1 MKQKEVKAQPQASVE
16 AKTSTPQMDNT
27 LKQEFQSFKAGKVIK
42 KLAMLRLTYP
52 CSMEGIKTAVAQTRA
67 SEFASI
73 GVLPTAVS
81 QAAKLMTGANPTV
94 CAVIS
99 YPHGEDVLKS
109 KIVAAKTAL
118 SQNAEELI
126 VFGSASPLKRGDVKA
141 IRKEADKLK
150 GLGKRAGFR
159 YALILDGLNETEKEK
174 LFRAFKTYPQPI
186 LLVRSG
192 GSVTAADVAQ
202 AKSFAVGCAVEAMGN
217 YRTHTE
223 ALTVIEAGA
232 QRVWSP
238 FADELAKGLLE
249 EFEASVSQAK

>member
-1 MKQKEVKAQPQASVE
+1 MSQKVQTAATSA
-16 AKTSTPQMDNT
+16 AKTATPQMDT
-27 LKQEFQSFKAGKVIK
+27 ELKQEFQSFKAGKLIK
-42 KLAMLRLTYP
+42 KLAMLRISYP
-52 CSMEGIKTAVAQTRA
+52 YSMEVVKNAVAQTRA
-67 SEFASI
+67 GNLDGI

-81 QAAKLMTGANPTV
+81 QAAKLMAGANPTV

-118 SQNAEELI
+118 SNNAEELI

-174 LFRAFKTYPQPI
+174 LFRAFKTYPCPI
-186 LLVRSG
+186 VLVRNGS
-192 GSVTAADVAQ
+192 SVTAADVAQ
-202 AKSFAVGCAVEAMGN
+202 AKTFAVGCAVEAMGN

-223 ALTVIEAGA
+223 ALTVLEAGA
-232 QRVWSP
+232 QRLWSP
-238 FADELAKGLLE
+238 FADELSKGFLQ
-249 EFEASVSQAK
+249 EFETSVSQAK